1 MSGPAL
7 CAKQKRPT
15 ISAKETYDMS
25 GPALC
30 AEQGRRISIVGGNG
44 SLVTAA
50 DDGSRDEVSASLDEV
65 SASQLWRLRGRAGL
79 VQREGVFVSAG
90 RRRTWRQCDANAI
103 SSAWQV
109 TM

>member
-1 MSGPAL
+1 VCGPAL

-50 DDGSRDEVSASLDEV
+50 DDGSRDEVSAS
-65 SASQLWRLRGRAGL
+65 QLWRLRGRAGL

-109 TM
+109 TI